1 MHSFTSNTA
10 LRAVSALAVY
20 GPLLVTACEHAPQS
34 LRVWS
39 LEASGPKAELLTTH
53 ETMDT
58 VAALALSVQ
67 PDSTLIISAGADDEV
82 TIWGPTS

>member
-1 MHSFTSNTA
+1 
-10 LRAVSALAVY
+10 
-20 GPLLVTACEHAPQS
+20 
-34 LRVWS
+34 VWS